1 MSPNDSKQR
10 SLAEYGIYF
19 GSQENPNPNYE
30 EDYNT
35 WLEELIYRLRF
46 VNHNLLED
54 SQDSDDSDSD
64 DSDDVTETESQNSVV
79 ELDAETEFVPPP
91 LPEPLLWLPI
101 GGEFELLRNLLPP
114 EFEIF
119 FFSNLHALIRGVPFP
134 NFEEPHL
141 PNRAHEVP
149 MAKDFYM
156 RGLRFHGQM
165 LTAEEADE
173 AVEDFVSFFMSRG
186 ALLHNQ

>member
-10 SLAEYGIYF
+10 SLTEYGIYF

-46 VNHNLLED
+46 VNHSLLED
-54 SQDSDDSDSD
+54 SQGSDSD

-79 ELDAETEFVPPP
+79 ELDPEAEAEFVPPP
-91 LPEPLLWLPI
+91 LPVPLLWLPV

-114 EFEIF
+114 EIEIS
-119 FFSNLHALIRGVPFP
+119 FFSKLYALIQGVSFP
-134 NFEEPHL
+134 DIEEPHL

-156 RGLRFHGQM
+156 RGLRFRGQT
-165 LTAEEADE
+165 LTAEEADQ

-186 ALLHNQ
+186 ALMHNQ